1 MQMKKVA
8 QWIAA
13 ALAIGVFAVASAGS
27 EPAPAPAAPPASPV
41 EITPVEVTPVTPA
54 TDEVVGLS
62 AGLETETIYYS
73 NASKTVIVG
82 SCLQRTCHPKGRF
95 CTGTTSAFRDIIR
108 TPC

>member
-1 MQMKKVA
+1 MKMKKVA

-27 EPAPAPAAPPASPV
+27 EPAPALAAPPASA
-41 EITPVEVTPVTPA
+41 VEVAPVMPA
-54 TDEVVGLS
+54 TDEVVGFS
-62 AGLETETIYYS
+62 AGIETETIYYS
-73 NASKTVIVG
+73 DASKTVIVG

-95 CTGTTSAFRDIIR
+95 CTGTTSAFRDIIQ